1 MDSQVT
7 VTLTALNAS
16 ISPAERVF
24 TLSPDRLSI
33 PIGRASKS
41 ISKGLLGAT
50 DNAWFDSPVMSRDH
64 AELVFNVGDK
74 TITIQDIGS
83 MHGTYLN
90 TAELARKSPT
100 VLRDGDTLVFG
111 AEVRRGPETFPACAF
126 RVNYKVLPY
135 KSVNTFAFPD
145 SSDVEDEDYDFSD
158 DDMDR
163 YEQPSSEDGLS
174 IESPPPKLSQ
184 HINAIDLTRDDT
196 PIVSSS
202 NRIDLTGEAPAE
214 RRIMNVMVS
223 GPVDINSS
231 MDPVSVAVYAGND
244 PILLDSEDEDA
255 QFSSDSDDPSEA
267 ADSVDS
273 SSSDDYDVV
282 DEIEDS
288 EDGDAEENDSQ
299 EDVPVAPTMYSPG
312 QFGGNSMARY
322 AQMTNENAKALSV
335 DSSDHIKTLGAMDVD
350 QDDDQSEFG
359 LSEAGAEGIRAL
371 FEDNAASNNPEH
383 GFLTHDTLSGKDNGG
398 NLSQSHEH
406 VKPASAQ
413 VEEEVREF
421 NKPINEAIPSPN
433 PKQQSADI
441 IMFRQPSPSDAAM
454 VKIAAPIKLFNA
466 SPVKH
471 TNTFVSVS
479 DLGVYDRPTLQTL
492 GEKTGKS
499 DFFNARAA
507 NKERFNVEMSQSFG
521 SMSSGTKESTEHG
534 RARGEEQLSAVTAP
548 FTTRTSGPSITSMVD
563 SHVSTA
569 YGESSFQANSTANQS
584 FDFGECFE
592 SNLDNYVLARP
603 AIPPLPSLSLYERVR
618 SPSPDMTS
626 AAEYNKSKA
635 TAATT
640 KSRSGLSITDIIE
653 AESTVHHAKSL
664 KRKAE
669 DISDATEDELRIWGN
684 NTSSTIKSQGS
695 SEMAVLQSEAAVSSE
710 VPEASEP
717 APQAPEDRPVKRFKK
732 LFENVGYAALG
743 GVAVGAGLFSVLVA
757 TAPDFM

>member
-1 MDSQVT
+1 
-7 VTLTALNAS
+7 
-16 ISPAERVF
+16 
-24 TLSPDRLSI
+24 
-33 PIGRASKS
+33 
-41 ISKGLLGAT
+41 
-50 DNAWFDSPVMSRDH
+50 
-64 AELVFNVGDK
+64 
-74 TITIQDIGS
+74 
-83 MHGTYLN
+83 
-90 TAELARKSPT
+90 
-100 VLRDGDTLVFG
+100 
-111 AEVRRGPETFPACAF
+111 
-126 RVNYKVLPY
+126 
-135 KSVNTFAFPD
+135 
-145 SSDVEDEDYDFSD
+145 
-158 DDMDR
+158 MDR

-174 IESPPPKLSQ
+174 IESPPAKVSQ

-214 RRIMNVMVS
+214 SGIMNVME
-223 GPVDINSS
+223 GRPADINSS
-231 MDPVSVAVYAGND
+231 MDPVSVATYTGND

-273 SSSDDYDVV
+273 SSSDGYDVV

-299 EDVPVAPTMYSPG
+299 EDVPVAPTMQAPG
-312 QFGGNSMARY
+312 QFGGNSLARY
-322 AQMTNENAKALSV
+322 PQMTNENPKVLLV
-335 DSSDHIKTLGAMDVD
+335 DSSDHCETSEDMDVD
-350 QDDDQSEFG
+350 QDDDQSELG

-371 FEDNAASNNPEH
+371 FEDNAASDSPEH
-383 GFLTHDTLSGKDNGG
+383 GFLARDTLPGKDNGE

-406 VKPASAQ
+406 VKFASAP

-421 NKPINEAIPSPN
+421 NTPNNEAIPSLN
-433 PKQQSADI
+433 PKQQPADI

-454 VKIAAPIKLFNA
+454 VKIAAPIKLFNT
-466 SPVKH
+466 SPIKH
-471 TNTFVSVS
+471 SNSFVSVS
-479 DLGVYDRPTLQTL
+479 DLGVYVRPTLQTL

-507 NKERFNVEMSQSFG
+507 NKERFNGEMSHSLG
-521 SMSSGTKESTEHG
+521 SMSSGTKESTEH
-534 RARGEEQLSAVTAP
+534 RCARGEEQLSAVTSH
-548 FTTRTSGPSITSMVD
+548 FTTRTSGPSMVD
-563 SHVSTA
+563 SHISTA
-569 YGESSFQANSTANQS
+569 YRESAFQAKSTANQS

-592 SNLDNYVLARP
+592 KNSDNSLLTRP
-603 AIPPLPSLSLYERVR
+603 AIPPLPTLSLFERVR

-653 AESTVHHAKSL
+653 AESAVHHAKSL

-669 DISDATEDELRIWGN
+669 DISDATEDELRIWAN
-684 NTSSTIKSQGS
+684 NTSSTNESQGS
-695 SEMAVLQSEAAVSSE
+695 SEIAVLKSEAAVSSE
-710 VPEASEP
+710 VPEASDP
-717 APQAPEDRPVKRFKK
+717 ASQAPENRPVKRFKK

>member
-1 MDSQVT
+1 VPFEST
-7 VTLTALNAS
+7 INS
-16 ISPAERVF
+16 SP
-24 TLSPDRLSI
+24 
-33 PIGRASKS
+33 
-41 ISKGLLGAT
+41 ISKRSMILSLL
-50 DNAWFDSPVMSRDH
+50 VH
-64 AELVFNVGDK
+64 
-74 TITIQDIGS
+74 
-83 MHGTYLN
+83 YL
-90 TAELARKSPT
+90 TCICR
-100 VLRDGDTLVFG
+100 
-111 AEVRRGPETFPACAF
+111 
-126 RVNYKVLPY
+126 
-135 KSVNTFAFPD
+135 SVNTFAFPD

-174 IESPPPKLSQ
+174 IQSPPPKASQ

-214 RRIMNVMVS
+214 RRIMNVMVG
-223 GPVDINSS
+223 GPVDINSG

-273 SSSDDYDVV
+273 SSSDGYDVV

-288 EDGDAEENDSQ
+288 EVGDADENDSQ
-299 EDVPVAPTMYSPG
+299 EDVPAAPTMQAPG

-322 AQMTNENAKALSV
+322 AQLTNETAKVLSV
-335 DSSDHIKTLGAMDVD
+335 DSSDHIETLEDMEVN
-350 QDDDQSEFG
+350 QDDNQSEFG

-371 FEDNAASNNPEH
+371 FEDNAASNSPEH
-383 GFLTHDTLSGKDNGG
+383 GFLARDTLPGKDNGG

-406 VKPASAQ
+406 VKSASAP

-433 PKQQSADI
+433 PKQQPADI

-466 SPVKH
+466 SP
-471 TNTFVSVS
+471 FVSVS
-479 DLGVYDRPTLQTL
+479 DLGVYGRPTVQFL

-507 NKERFNVEMSQSFG
+507 NKERFNVEMSHSFD
-521 SMSSGTKESTEHG
+521 SMSSGTKESTEH
-534 RARGEEQLSAVTAP
+534 RRVRGEEQSSAVTTH
-548 FTTRTSGPSITSMVD
+548 FTTRTSEPSMVD
-563 SHVSTA
+563 SHISTA
-569 YGESSFQANSTANQS
+569 YRESAFQTTSTANQS

-592 SNLDNYVLARP
+592 KNSDNSLLTRP

-640 KSRSGLSITDIIE
+640 KSRSGLSITDIID

-669 DISDATEDELRIWGN
+669 NISDATEDELRIWAN
-684 NTSSTIKSQGS
+684 NTSSTNELQGS
-695 SEMAVLQSEAAVSSE
+695 AEMAVLKSEAAVSSE

-717 APQAPEDRPVKRFKK
+717 ASQAPEDRPVKRFKK

>member
-1 MDSQVT
+1 MNS
-7 VTLTALNAS
+7 
-16 ISPAERVF
+16 SP
-24 TLSPDRLSI
+24 
-33 PIGRASKS
+33 
-41 ISKGLLGAT
+41 ISKRSMILSLL
-50 DNAWFDSPVMSRDH
+50 VH
-64 AELVFNVGDK
+64 
-74 TITIQDIGS
+74 
-83 MHGTYLN
+83 YL
-90 TAELARKSPT
+90 TCICR
-100 VLRDGDTLVFG
+100 
-111 AEVRRGPETFPACAF
+111 
-126 RVNYKVLPY
+126 
-135 KSVNTFAFPD
+135 SVNTFAFPD

-158 DDMDR
+158 DDMDK

-174 IESPPPKLSQ
+174 IESPPPKVSQ

-214 RRIMNVMVS
+214 RRIMNVMVG
-223 GPVDINSS
+223 GPVDINSGIR
-231 MDPVSVAVYAGND
+231 PVSVAVYAGND

-273 SSSDDYDVV
+273 SSSDGYDVV
-282 DEIEDS
+282 DEIEES
-288 EDGDAEENDSQ
+288 EDGDADENDSR
-299 EDVPVAPTMYSPG
+299 EDVPVAPTMQAPG
-312 QFGGNSMARY
+312 QFGGNSIAGY
-322 AQMTNENAKALSV
+322 AQLTNGNAEVLSV
-335 DSSDHIKTLGAMDVD
+335 DSSDHIETLEDMDVD

-371 FEDNAASNNPEH
+371 FEDNAASDSPEH
-383 GFLTHDTLSGKDNGG
+383 SFLARDTLPGKDNGG

-406 VKPASAQ
+406 LNSASAP
-413 VEEEVREF
+413 VEEEVRDF

-433 PKQQSADI
+433 PKQQPADI

-466 SPVKH
+466 SLIKH
-471 TNTFVSVS
+471 PNSFVSVS
-479 DLGVYDRPTLQTL
+479 DLGVYGRPTLQTL

-507 NKERFNVEMSQSFG
+507 NKERFNVEMSHSLG
-521 SMSSGTKESTEHG
+521 SMSSGTKESTEHR
-534 RARGEEQLSAVTAP
+534 RARGEEQLSAVTTH
-548 FTTRTSGPSITSMVD
+548 FTTRTSGPSMVD
-563 SHVSTA
+563 SHISTA
-569 YGESSFQANSTANQS
+569 YRESAPQATSTTNQS
-584 FDFGECFE
+584 FDLGECFE
-592 SNLDNYVLARP
+592 KNSDNSLLTRP
-603 AIPPLPSLSLYERVR
+603 AIPPLPSLSLFERVR

-684 NTSSTIKSQGS
+684 NTSFTNESQGS
-695 SEMAVLQSEAAVSSE
+695 SEMAVLKSEAAVSSE

-717 APQAPEDRPVKRFKK
+717 ASQAPEDRPVKRFKK